1 MFTERSLPAAV
12 STVRDEHAS
21 DALVLDCAS
30 DFETLPPAQAEE
42 LSLLTD
48 RLEPASHP
56 DAWLPADAPD
66 QLVQYAGGAFTIGM
80 PGDGSV
86 VWTRQTT
93 PPVVLCKSRLEGTP
107 DAFASFL
114 VAEALVEVGVGVPE
128 QFLPFFG
135 EQYAALATA
144 TGDHLDPA
152 GTYQLA
158 VACYDAFVGLH
169 TRGVFADWDGP
180 LFDAWLD
187 AGERVEPRLEGLS
200 RAVARGEMDFPEAAE
215 LACSALK
222 HGGELPAPFDALDTA
237 AYRDHG
243 ASYAVEWAERVLAEL

>member
-1 MFTERSLPAAV
+1 MFTDRSLSPAVAAV
-12 STVRDEHAS
+12 RDRHAP

-30 DFETLPPAQAEE
+30 DFETLPPTQAEE

-48 RLEPASHP
+48 RLDPASYP
-56 DAWLPADAPD
+56 DAWLPEDVPD
-66 QLVQYAGGAFTIGM
+66 QLVTYAGGSFTIGM

-93 PPVVLCKSRLEGTP
+93 PPVVLCKSRLSGSPES
-107 DAFASFL
+107 FASFL
-114 VAEALVEVGVGVPE
+114 AAEALVEVGLDVPE

-135 EQYAALATA
+135 EQYPAFAAA
-144 TGDHLDPA
+144 TGGNLDPA

-158 VACYDAFVGLH
+158 AACYDAFVGLH
-169 TRGVFADWDGP
+169 TRDVFAGWDGP

-187 AGERVEPRLEGLS
+187 AGERLEPRLEGLS
-200 RAVARGEMDFPEAAE
+200 GAVARGETTFPEAAE
-215 LACSALK
+215 LACSAVK

-243 ASYAVEWAERVLAEL
+243 APYAVEWAERVLAEL